1 MVIAILYPVF
11 AQIILTFVLLVAMGW
26 ARRKAILTQGIR
38 YSDIAIDASR
48 WPEDARK
55 VANSF
60 NNQFEL
66 PVIFYVLCL
75 IALITAKADLLMVV
89 LAWAF
94 VASRMAHALI
104 HTGSNAMPLRSIIY
118 SIGMLVL
125 MIMTGILLMR
135 LLVAF

>member
-11 AQIILTFVLLVAMGW
+11 AQIILTFALLIAMGW
-26 ARRKAILTQGIR
+26 ARRKAMLTQGIR
-38 YSDIAIDASR
+38 FGDIAIDTSR

-55 VANSF
+55 VANCYS
-60 NNQFEL
+60 NQFEL

-75 IALITAKADLLMVV
+75 VALMTGKADLLMVT

-94 VASRMAHALI
+94 VVSRVVHALL
-104 HTGSNAMPLRSIIY
+104 HTGSNIVPRRSAAFAV
-118 SIGMLVL
+118 GMILL
-125 MIMTGILLMR
+125 MIMTGILLLR

>member
-26 ARRKAILTQGIR
+26 ARRKAILSQGIR
-38 YSDIAIDASR
+38 YDDIAIDASR

-75 IALITAKADLLMVV
+75 IALITAKADFLMVV

-94 VASRMAHALI
+94 VASRVAHALI

>member
-26 ARRKAILTQGIR
+26 ARRKAILTQGIGYR
-38 YSDIAIDASR
+38 DIAIDASR

-75 IALITAKADLLMVV
+75 IALITAKADFLMVV

-94 VASRMAHALI
+94 VASRVAHALI